1 MKRLSFLLLGLVL
14 LVGFMSCNKTNT
26 AQLAAT
32 LNAPDGTLAVLRD
45 LATEGGD
52 AVDTAKVEAGKIVY
66 TKMHPAGLYG
76 VEVGTEFYPV
86 LLGEKPFSFDASKPE
101 VPTHYEGEGAEL
113 FNKYAELSFNLEKEL
128 FPLKDQLKAL
138 EDAEPSDETEAK
150 MEELEGQIDKSLG
163 DFETNSYQL
172 LKQYPDNLYAI
183 HLALQMGL
191 RDERLHDLAAWLD
204 TWKNDYSGSLTMQ
217 SMRDYIA
224 REKKL
229 ERNQPFLDFTATDIN
244 GDTVKFSDI
253 AGKGKPVLLKL
264 WASWCRPCRMSM
276 PHTIEL
282 YNKYKDKGLEI
293 VCVSVDENLDAWKKA
308 MKDDGLTWSTNYIYP
323 DMMSPESPMVIY
335 NTVGIP
341 FTVLFDK
348 AGKIVDRNL
357 SPEDL
362 EKRLDMIFSV
372 PEGAEIQ
379 WDSL

>member
-1 MKRLSFLLLGLVL
+1 MLLSFVL
-14 LVGFMSCNKTNT
+14 LVGSMSCNKTNT
-26 AQLAAT
+26 TQLAAT
-32 LNAPDGTLAVLRD
+32 ISAPDGTLAVLRD
-45 LATEGGD
+45 LSTERAD
-52 AVDTAKVEAGKIVY
+52 AVDTAKVVEGKIMY
-66 TKMHPAGLYG
+66 TKMHPAGMYG
-76 VEVGTEFYPV
+76 VEVGTAFYPV
-86 LLGEKPFSFDASKPE
+86 LLGEKPFSFDASKPDT
-101 VPTHYEGEGAEL
+101 PTHYEGENAEL
-113 FNKYAELSFNLEKEL
+113 FNKYAELSFNFEKEL

-138 EDAEPSDETEAK
+138 EAAEPSDETEAK
-150 MEELEGQIDKSLG
+150 MEELEGQIDKLLG

-217 SMRDYIA
+217 LMRDHIA

-308 MKDDGLTWSTNYIYP
+308 MKDDGLTWSTNYIHP

-341 FTVLFDK
+341 FTILFDK
-348 AGKIVDRNL
+348 KGKIVDRNP
-357 SPEDL
+357 STEDL

-372 PEGAEIQ
+372 PEGAEVQ